1 LEIYKK
7 TKNFHNCFLLCI
19 LVKLQNKKEEFN
31 MFKIGH
37 YTDSENITGCTVIL
51 MPENTVGSCYIAGSS
66 PGTREIALL
75 SPERKIN
82 SINAVLLTG
91 GSAFGLNA
99 AQGVVQYL
107 EHQKIGYITNY
118 GLVPIVPAAVIFDL
132 NIGNSKIRPIAENAY
147 EACEAAFVE
156 NNEQGNIGAGTGA
169 TVGKWS
175 GIENAMK
182 GGLGVAQ
189 LKTKDVWVKAITVAN
204 AVGDIINERGEIVA
218 GAHKKDGKFIAAD
231 KPNIRF
237 QPPEVGFSENTV
249 LSVILTNAKI
259 DKLQSYIISKKA
271 FNGMARAIIPANTNY
286 DGDIIFTFSNQQAEL
301 PFDILIEMATEAVR
315 LSIINAV
322 KHASSIGGFQD
333 LK

>member
-1 LEIYKK
+1 
-7 TKNFHNCFLLCI
+7 
-19 LVKLQNKKEEFN
+19 

-37 YTDSENITGCTVIL
+37 YTDHKNITGCTVIL

-75 SPERKIN
+75 APERKIK

-99 AQGVVQYL
+99 TEGVVKFL
-107 EHQKIGYITNY
+107 EEQNIGYSTNY
-118 GLVPIVPAAVIFDL
+118 GLVPIVPAAVIYDL

-147 EACEAAFVE
+147 EACTNARSE
-156 NNEQGNIGAGTGA
+156 NEEQGNVGAGTGA

-182 GGLGVAQ
+182 SGLGLAQ
-189 LKTKDVWVKAITVAN
+189 LKTNNVWVKAISVVN
-204 AVGDIINERGEIVA
+204 AVGDIVNKKGEIIA
-218 GAHKKDGKFIAAD
+218 GARIKDGKFVVA
-231 KPNIRF
+231 KNPNIRF

-271 FNGMARAIIPANTNY
+271 FNGMARAIIPTNTNY
-286 DGDIIFTFSNQQAEL
+286 DGDIIFTFSNQQSEIL
-301 PFDILIEMATEAVR
+301 FDTVIEMATEAVR
-315 LSIINAV
+315 LSILNAV
-322 KHASSIGGFQD
+322 KNSASLGGFPGI
-333 LK
+333 KSS

>member
-1 LEIYKK
+1 
-7 TKNFHNCFLLCI
+7 
-19 LVKLQNKKEEFN
+19 

-37 YTDSENITGCTVIL
+37 YTDKENITGCTVIL
-51 MPENTVGSCYIAGSS
+51 MPENTVGSCYIAGSA

-75 SPERKIN
+75 APERKIN

-99 AQGVVQYL
+99 AQGVVQFL
-107 EHQKIGYITNY
+107 EEQNIGYFTNY
-118 GLVPIVPAAVIFDL
+118 GIVPIVPAAVIYDL

-147 EACEAAFVE
+147 RACKNAKAD

-182 GGLGVAQ
+182 GGLGIAQ
-189 LKTKDVWVKAITVAN
+189 LKTNDVWIKAITIVN
-204 AVGDIINERGEIVA
+204 AVGDIVNEKGQIIA
-218 GAHKKDGKFIAAD
+218 GAQNKEGNFIAAEN
-231 KPNIRF
+231 PHIRF

-259 DKLQSYIISKKA
+259 DKLQSYIISKKS
-271 FNGMARAIIPANTNY
+271 FNGMARAIVPTNSNY
-286 DGDIIFTFSNQQAEL
+286 DGDIIFTFSNQQSDII
-301 PFDILIEMATEAVR
+301 FDILIEMATEAVR
-315 LSIINAV
+315 LSIINGV
-322 KHASSIGGFQD
+322 KNSSGLGGVD
-333 LK
+333 GCKSITS

>member
-1 LEIYKK
+1 
-7 TKNFHNCFLLCI
+7 
-19 LVKLQNKKEEFN
+19 

-37 YTDSENITGCTVIL
+37 YTDKENITGCTVIL
-51 MPENTVGSCYIAGSS
+51 FPENTVGSCYIAGSS

-99 AQGVVQYL
+99 TQGVVQFL
-107 EHQKIGYITNY
+107 EEKNIGYFTKY

-132 NIGNSKIRPIAENAY
+132 NIGNSKVRPTAENAY
-147 EACEAAFVE
+147 AACQAAIPN

-182 GGLGVAQ
+182 SGLGISE
-189 LKTKDVWVKAITVAN
+189 LKSKDTWVKAISIVN
-204 AVGDIINERGEIVA
+204 AVGDVIDEKGNIVA
-218 GAHKKDGKFIAAD
+218 GARTKDNKFTAAD
-231 KPNIRF
+231 NPGIRF
-237 QPPEVGFSENTV
+237 QQPDVGFSENTV

-259 DKLQSYIISKKA
+259 DKLQCFIISKKS
-271 FNGMARAIIPANTNY
+271 FNGMARAVIPANTNY
-286 DGDIIFTFSNQQAEL
+286 DGDIIFTFANHQSEL

-322 KHASSIGGFQD
+322 KHSSSLGGFPGYKS
-333 LK
+333 L

>member
-1 LEIYKK
+1 
-7 TKNFHNCFLLCI
+7 
-19 LVKLQNKKEEFN
+19 

-37 YTDSENITGCTVIL
+37 YTDIENITGCTVIL
-51 MPENTVGSCYIAGSS
+51 LPENTLGSCHIAGSS

-75 SPERKIN
+75 DPERKIN

-99 AQGVVQYL
+99 VQGVVKFL
-107 EHQKIGYITNY
+107 EEKKIGYFTNY
-118 GLVPIVPAAVIFDL
+118 GLVPIVPGAVIYDL
-132 NIGNSKIRPIAENAY
+132 NIGNSKVRPIAENAY
-147 EACEAAFVE
+147 EACQKAKADNDEI
-156 NNEQGNIGAGTGA
+156 GNIGAGTGA

-182 GGLGVAQ
+182 GGLGIAQ
-189 LKTKDVWVKAITVAN
+189 LKTNDVWVKAITVVN
-204 AVGDIINERGEIVA
+204 AVGDIINEKGEIIA
-218 GAHKKDGKFIAAD
+218 GALNTDGRFIAAD
-231 KPNIRF
+231 NPNIRF
-237 QPPEVGFSENTV
+237 QLPEVGFSENTV

-259 DKLQSYIISKKA
+259 NKLQSYIISKKA

-301 PFDILIEMATEAVR
+301 IFDILIEMATEAVR

-322 KHASSIGGFQD
+322 KNSFSLGGIDSYKSLSS
-333 LK
+333 

>member
-1 LEIYKK
+1 
-7 TKNFHNCFLLCI
+7 
-19 LVKLQNKKEEFN
+19 

-37 YTDSENITGCTVIL
+37 YTDIENTTGCTVIL

-99 AQGVVQYL
+99 AQGVVQFL
-107 EHQKIGYITNY
+107 EEKKIGYFTNY
-118 GLVPIVPAAVIFDL
+118 GLVPIVPAAVIYDL

-147 EACEAAFVE
+147 KACTNAISE
-156 NNEQGNIGAGTGA
+156 NNEQGNIGVGTGA

-182 GGLGVAQ
+182 SGLGIAK
-189 LKTKDVWVKAITVAN
+189 LTTNDVWVKVITVVN
-204 AVGDIINERGEIVA
+204 AVGDIVNHKGEIIA
-218 GAHKKDGKFIAAD
+218 GARNKEGKFIATD
-231 KPNIRF
+231 NPNIRF

-286 DGDIIFTFSNQQAEL
+286 DGDIIFTFSNQKSEIL
-301 PFDILIEMATEAVR
+301 FDIVIEMATEAVR

-322 KHASSIGGFQD
+322 QNSSSLEGFD
-333 LK
+333 GIKSLPK

>member
-1 LEIYKK
+1 
-7 TKNFHNCFLLCI
+7 
-19 LVKLQNKKEEFN
+19 
-31 MFKIGH
+31 MFTIGH
-37 YTDSENITGCTVIL
+37 YTDIKNTTGCTVIL

-99 AQGVVQYL
+99 AQGVVQFL
-107 EHQKIGYITNY
+107 EEKKIGYFTNY
-118 GLVPIVPAAVIFDL
+118 GLVPIVPAAVIYDL

-147 EACEAAFVE
+147 EACNNAKPE
-156 NNEQGNIGAGTGA
+156 NDEQGNIGAGTGA

-182 GGLGVAQ
+182 GGLGIAK
-189 LKTKDVWVKAITVAN
+189 LTTNDVWVKVITVVN
-204 AVGDIINERGEIVA
+204 AVGDIVSHKGEIIA
-218 GAHKKDGKFIAAD
+218 GARNKEGKFIATD
-231 KPNIRF
+231 NPNIRF

-271 FNGMARAIIPANTNY
+271 FNGMARAIVPANTNY
-286 DGDIIFTFSNQQAEL
+286 DGDVIFTFSNQQSEL
-301 PFDILIEMATEAVR
+301 IFDVLIEMATEAVR

-322 KHASSIGGFQD
+322 QNSSSLEGFD
-333 LK
+333 GIKSLSK